1 MLTTQQIAFLREE
14 LATAKNP
21 LFFYDDDADG
31 LCSFLLLYKL
41 HREGHGSIVKMG
53 PALTVQYLRKVQEY
67 NPDKIFVL
75 DIPLIDQEF
84 IDQVKRPV
92 FWLDHHPPV
101 QPQQQRQNVHYFNPR
116 LKDPEAYVPTSMMAW
131 QVSQEPADLWIAAAG
146 CLADWYVP
154 DFLDEFCR
162 KYPQLLSPAAPL
174 SQKRD
179 LPTMLYK
186 EPVGLLVKV
195 FFFLP
200 KGPSSEV
207 KNSITVLTKI
217 KSPEEILQQTTAPG
231 NFLWKRF
238 QNLNQKYEALLSAA
252 KKKVGKGKLVQY
264 YYTEQ
269 QWSFTANV
277 ANELAALYPDK
288 IIIIGREKSGEM
300 KCSLRAST
308 PILEALQKALLGVQG
323 YGGGHAT
330 ACGAVIKKEDWV
342 QFLNNFKRELGVKE

>member
-1 MLTTQQIAFLREE
+1 MLTPPQITFLREE

-31 LCSFLLLYKL
+31 LCSFLLLYKM

-53 PALTVQYLRKVQEY
+53 PSLTVQNLRKVQEY

-84 IDQVKRPV
+84 LDQVKRPV
-92 FWLDHHPPV
+92 FWLDHHQPV
-101 QPQQQRQNVHYFNPR
+101 QREAGWAKIHYFNPR
-116 LKDPEAYVPTSMMAW
+116 LKDPDAYVPTSMMAW
-131 QVSQEPADLWIAAAG
+131 QVSQDPADLWIAAAG
-146 CLADWYVP
+146 CLADWYMP
-154 DFLDEFCR
+154 EFLTEFCE
-162 KYPQLLSPAAPL
+162 KYPALLS
-174 SQKRD
+174 REGD

-186 EPVGLLVKV
+186 EPVGILVKV

-200 KGPSSEV
+200 KGPHSEV
-207 KNSITVLTKI
+207 KNSIAVLSRI
-217 KSPEEILQQTTAPG
+217 KSPEEILQQTTAAG
-231 NFLWKRF
+231 KFLWKRF
-238 QNLNQKYEALLSAA
+238 QSLNEKYEALLSEA

-269 QWSFTANV
+269 QWSFTANL

-300 KCSLRAST
+300 KCSLRAGAQAKIM
-308 PILEALQKALLGVQG
+308 ILEPLQKALLGLHG
-323 YGGGHAT
+323 YGGGHPT
-330 ACGAVIKKEDWV
+330 ACGAVVKKEDWEL
-342 QFLNNFKRELGVKE
+342 FLGNFKREVGL

>member
-1 MLTTQQIAFLREE
+1 MLPISQLMLTPPQIAFLREE
-14 LATAKNP
+14 LATAQNP

-31 LCSFLLLYKL
+31 LCSFLLLYRF

-84 IDQVKRPV
+84 IDQARRPL

-101 QPQQQRQNVHYFNPR
+101 PRQKVHYFNPR
-116 LKDPEAYVPTSMMAW
+116 LQDPDAYVPTSMMAW
-131 QVSQEPADLWIAAAG
+131 QVSQNPADLWIAAAG

-154 DFLDEFCR
+154 PFLDEFTVR
-162 KYPQLLSPAAPL
+162 YPQLLSKK
-174 SQKRD
+174 SD
-179 LPTMLYK
+179 LPTMLYQ
-186 EPVGLLVKV
+186 EPVGLLVKI

-207 KNSITVLTKI
+207 KNSLAVLSRI
-217 KSPEEILQQTTAPG
+217 QAPEEILQQTTAPG
-231 NFLWKRF
+231 KFIWKRF
-238 QNLNQKYEALLSAA
+238 QSLNEKYEALLTAA
-252 KKKVGKGKLVQY
+252 KKKVGKEKLVQY

-269 QWSFTANV
+269 QWLFTANI
-277 ANELAALYPDK
+277 ANELAAGHPEK
-288 IIIIGREKSGEM
+288 IIIIGREKGGEM
-300 KCSLRAST
+300 KCSIRSAT
-308 PILEALQKALLGVQG
+308 PILEPLQKALLGIQG

-330 ACGAVIKKEDWV
+330 ACGAVIKKEDWE
-342 QFLNNFKRELGVKE
+342 QFLNNFKRELGVKG